1 MGHSNTQIG
10 TAEVEQEKMTKI
22 QQWTEIGQK
31 LKESGIMKVK
41 RDKSFWKGTV
51 FTTGCYLVKEKAS
64 TEVFTGYNVGIRL
77 VIVIQD
83 RVI

>member
-1 MGHSNTQIG
+1 
-10 TAEVEQEKMTKI
+10 
-22 QQWTEIGQK
+22 
-31 LKESGIMKVK
+31 MKVK

-51 FTTGCYLVKEKAS
+51 FTTGCCLVKEKAS

-77 VIVIQD
+77 VIMIQD